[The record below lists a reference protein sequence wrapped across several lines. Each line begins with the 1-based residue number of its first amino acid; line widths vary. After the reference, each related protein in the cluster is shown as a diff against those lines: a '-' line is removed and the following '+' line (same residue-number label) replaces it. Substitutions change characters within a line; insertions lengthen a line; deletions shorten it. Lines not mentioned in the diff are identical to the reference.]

1 MSTDNTNTEQ
11 LQEQEGQKPKKPVKK
26 LNKRGDKTGMHHHPN
41 SLANLGKPWE
51 PGQSGNPKGRPK
63 SRIPDLLKAYV
74 GKKRAEESKMLNWAE
89 IDEIELS
96 VLSLGNKELNALIKG
111 DDVPMYMKGLALA
124 ALHDAK
130 NGRTKT
136 IDLLRD
142 RQFGAVKKEVDV
154 TTNGQSMNGQSLTP
168 EEAKDF
174 LKKIE
179 ESC

>member
-11 LQEQEGQKPKKPVKK
+11 VQEQPKPVRKK
-26 LNKRGDKTGMHHHPN
+26 NKNGDYRGMHF
-41 SLANLGKPWE
+41 SDKCLENLRQPWQ

-63 SRIPDLLKAYV
+63 SRIPDLLKVYV
-74 GKKRAEESKMLNWAE
+74 GKKRAEATKMLNWAE

>member
-1 MSTDNTNTEQ
+1 MSENK
-11 LQEQEGQKPKKPVKK
+11 EGLR
-26 LNKRGDKTGMHHHPN
+26 LNKSGDRRGMTEGTA
-41 SLANLGKPWE
+41 ANRKYLREPWK
-51 PGQSGNPKGRPK
+51 PGQSGNPAGRQK
-63 SRIPDLLKAYV
+63 SRIPALLETYL
-74 GKKRAEESKMLNWAE
+74 GKKKVERIEGLNSRE
-89 IDEIELS
+89 INEIEMM
-96 VLSLGNKELNALIKG
+96 VLSLGNKELNTLIKG
-111 DDVPMYMKGLALA
+111 DDVPMYLKGLALA

-154 TTNGQSMNGQSLTP
+154 TSNGQSMGAQSMTP
-168 EEAKDF
+168 EEAKAM

>member
-1 MSTDNTNTEQ
+1 MSDK
-11 LQEQEGQKPKKPVKK
+11 QEQPIK
-26 LNKRGDKTGMHHHPN
+26 LNKKGNRRGMTEGSARNYGNIEGHKWQ
-41 SLANLGKPWE
+41 K
-51 PGQSGNPKGRPK
+51 GQSGNPEGKNR
-63 SRIPDLLKAYV
+63 SRIPALLATYL
-74 GKKRAEESKMLNWAE
+74 GKKKAEQVEGLNSRE
-89 IDEIELS
+89 INEIEMM

-111 DDVPMYMKGLALA
+111 DDVPMYLKGLALA

-154 TTNGQSMNGQSLTP
+154 TSNGQSVTPQSMTP
-168 EEAKDF
+168 REAQEM

>member
-1 MSTDNTNTEQ
+1 MSTNNEET
-11 LQEQEGQKPKKPVKK
+11 QKAPR
-26 LNKRGDKTGMHHHPN
+26 LNKRGDRRGM
-41 SLANLGKPWE
+41 SEGTKANRKYIEGHSWK

-63 SRIPDLLKAYV
+63 VPNRVPELLQQYL
-74 GKKRAEESKMLNWAE
+74 GTKKSERVRGLNST
-89 IDEIELS
+89 EIEDIELM
-96 VLSLGNKELNALIKG
+96 VLSLGNKELNSLIKG

-154 TTNGQSMNGQSLTP
+154 TSNGQSVGTQTMTP
-168 EEAKDF
+168 EEAKDL
-174 LKKIE
+174 LKRIE
-179 ESC
+179 EDC

>member
-1 MSTDNTNTEQ
+1 MSTDDTNTEQ
-11 LQEQEGQKPKKPVKK
+11 VQEQQEQPKPVKK
-26 LNKRGDKTGMHHHPN
+26 LNKRGDRTGMHHHPN
-41 SLANLGKPWE
+41 SLANLREQWQ

-63 SRIPDLLKAYV
+63 SRIPDLLKVYV
-74 GKKRAEESKMLNWAE
+74 GKKRAEATKMLNWAE

-154 TTNGQSMNGQSLTP
+154 TTGGQTLNEKELSDQQARELI
-168 EEAKDF
+168 AK
-174 LKKIE
+174 LEKE
-179 ESC
+179 Y